1 MDADTVRLLNACT
14 NSNISISEGEEKMD
28 MCLGMKEWIEEEREE
43 VRAEER
49 ANTERERQRADKA
62 EAENDQLRKEIERLK
77 AQKL

>member
-1 MDADTVRLLNACT
+1 
-14 NSNISISEGEEKMD
+14 
-28 MCLGMKEWIEEEREE
+28 MKEWIEEEREE